1 MHHRVDKGTTM
12 SVIKV
17 ESGIPVPVIE
27 RVRTAPEKYPFAD
40 MRISQSFGVPCT
52 EEEAERA
59 EQRVRTAVYRYTQTQ
74 QGTVKFTVRYMPDRN
89 EVRVWRVA

>member
-1 MHHRVDKGTTM
+1 MNHRVDKGTTM
-12 SVIKV
+12 SDIKV
-17 ESGIPVPVIE
+17 ESGVPIPVIE

-40 MRISQSFGVPCT
+40 MRVSQSFGIQCT
-52 EEEAERA
+52 EEESSRV

-74 QGTVKFTVRYMPDRN
+74 KGTVKFTVRYMPERN